1 MDADVRYL
9 RTPAFDSDYWLCRCE
24 GFLVDSPGGRVGF
37 VEGVRFRSR
46 LDRPD
51 LLAVRA
57 GFLSR
62 RRFLVPV
69 EEVVKLVPR
78 EERVILRATPEY
90 RRPMREALR
99 RLLPPRRELVEGGD
113 AQ

>member
-1 MDADVRYL
+1 MDADVRYP
-9 RTPAFDSDYWLCRCE
+9 RAPAFDSDYWLCRCE

-57 GFLSR
+57 GFLRR

-69 EEVVKLVPR
+69 EEVMKLVPR
-78 EERVILRATPEY
+78 EERVILRATPES
-90 RRPMREALR
+90 RRSMREAIR
-99 RLLPPRRELVEGGD
+99 RLLPLRRELAEDGD

>member
-69 EEVVKLVPR
+69 EEVVKLVPQ

-99 RLLPPRRELVEGGD
+99 RLLQPRRELVEGGD